1 MSSGKE
7 YPLDILILSTGYDT
21 PSIGGGSPAVRTGIS
36 IYGRGGTSLDDKWKS
51 QGATTLHGLCSSGF
65 PNLFFAP
72 MAQFGQ
78 AANNV
83 FTLEVGVE
91 HVVHILGKAE
101 ARVGGGAIV
110 EVSSEAEEAWSF
122 EILKRAGWFATVMG
136 CTPGYITSE
145 GEALRQSEDQL
156 EMMRKARAGPWSH
169 GMESFMGV
177 LKEYRDE
184 GSLQGFQVV
193 KATA

>member
-1 MSSGKE
+1 M
-7 YPLDILILSTGYDT
+7 
-21 PSIGGGSPAVRTGIS
+21 
-36 IYGRGGTSLDDKWKS
+36 
-51 QGATTLHGLCSSGF
+51 
-65 PNLFFAP
+65 
-72 MAQFGQ
+72 
-78 AANNV
+78 
-83 FTLEVGVE
+83 E